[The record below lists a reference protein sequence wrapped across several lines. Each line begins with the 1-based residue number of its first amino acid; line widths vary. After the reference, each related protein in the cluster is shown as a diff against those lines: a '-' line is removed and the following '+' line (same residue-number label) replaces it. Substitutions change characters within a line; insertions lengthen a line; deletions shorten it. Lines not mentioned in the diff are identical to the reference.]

1 MSDEPLWRRYRRFLR
16 ADPRRDVDDEVEFH
30 LSMRI
35 DEYEQAGLS
44 AAEAR
49 EEAMRRFGN
58 VSEVLGECHEIGR
71 QRAERG
77 RRSWR
82 WQSFT
87 QDVRV
92 GLRGLAANRGF
103 ALGVILTMA
112 IGIGATTA
120 VFSVAYGVLL
130 RPLPY
135 RDPDALVR
143 LWSRNVPRA
152 VDFFSVSPADFRE
165 WRAQGRAFSA
175 MAAFERQRDVTLTR
189 GGEPEV
195 VEAAR
200 VMPELF
206 PLLGVEARL
215 GRRLVAGDARAGPA
229 AVAVLRY
236 DLWEARFGADS
247 TIVGRDV
254 MLDGNRVTIVG
265 VMPPRFSVPGSSAG
279 VWQPMTTEPVSDD
292 HANRYLR

>member
-58 VSEVLGECHEIGR
+58 VNEVLGECHEIGR

-92 GLRGLAANRGF
+92 GLRGLAANRGY

-120 VFSVAYGVLL
+120 VFSVMAYAVRQQTREYAFTL
-130 RPLPY
+130 RPAVRHRADGPGHVRGR
-135 RDPDALVR
+135 RDT
-143 LWSRNVPRA
+143 SGN
-152 VDFFSVSPADFRE
+152 
-165 WRAQGRAFSA
+165 G
-175 MAAFERQRDVTLTR
+175 R
-189 GGEPEV
+189 GGSEPVPGLERH
-195 VEAAR
+195 AR
-200 VMPELF
+200 EP
-206 PLLGVEARL
+206 A
-215 GRRLVAGDARAGPA
+215 GRPH
-229 AVAVLRY
+229 
-236 DLWEARFGADS
+236 S
-247 TIVGRDV
+247 
-254 MLDGNRVTIVG
+254 RVT
-265 VMPPRFSVPGSSAG
+265 
-279 VWQPMTTEPVSDD
+279 
-292 HANRYLR
+292 